1 MLKWFVVILSTFF
14 VVASAKPLFESRIAN
29 IAELDDGDTYRLPN
43 NTVPEHYNVWLR
55 TWIDEGDFDFEG
67 RVEIRL
73 RPVETNT
80 RYITIH
86 HRQLNIAP
94 NVTLLRVS
102 STPVVT
108 IPIEPFTYNDTYE
121 FLTIPIQSAEGLV
134 LGEVYQLS
142 IYFTGNLRNDMAGF
156 YRAYYDLPDRRVW
169 YATTQFES
177 TDARHAFPC
186 YDEPAL
192 KATFDISIT
201 HNATYTAISNMPV
214 REIIPVGNSNH
225 VTTVFDTTVKMSTYL
240 LAFVVSDFVYRE
252 DARPK
257 VPQRVYAR
265 QSLIEETAFGLDAGV
280 KILEALERYLE
291 VPYSLPKMDQIG
303 ITQFSA
309 GAMENWGLVTYRENL
324 LYLNPVT
331 SRTSQKDTISTIVA
345 HEYGHQW
352 FGNLISPKWW
362 TYIWLN
368 EGFATLYE
376 YEAADMAYPELR
388 IGDLFTVEAL
398 QGVFNTDATTTTRA
412 MSTYAESPRGIS
424 GLFDNIAYPKS
435 GSVLRMTKHFLGET
449 TWKDGLRRYFA
460 AKQYDAAEADD
471 LFNALDAAAT
481 ASGRTTLPTGVTVKT
496 ILDSWS
502 LQAGYPLVEVTRN
515 YGGSNQMTLR
525 QRRFIATNAN
535 HDIDTTWWVPVS
547 LASKDR
553 PDFYNTAPNFWL
565 AQGTAQTTITRPF
578 EFTYGD
584 NDWILIN
591 KMQAGYYRVNY
602 DLRNWELLAEEL
614 VNGNFEQIQ
623 LLSRAQLLDDALDLS
638 RYERLSQDVALSI
651 LNYLRRETD
660 YLPWAAADSGI
671 TWIRRLVLNSDT
683 TGRFRAFLR
692 EISNALYSKYRATSI
707 PCETY
712 FDKLAR
718 NLGIKWACTSGNT
731 ACLAETNAEI
741 KKVLLTGQDI
751 EPDLRPIMYCH
762 GMRGANTDDFNEL
775 WRKFEDATDT
785 TTRNFYID
793 GLVCNENAVILRN
806 FLNDMFSATTQSSA
820 STTEKQRIFNGIYG
834 ASSVGLSVVL
844 EFFRSNTAR
853 VSAIYGNNVGSRLV
867 TLSGELTTNAERQI
881 VDEIITNLGTS
892 ITDAQAQ
899 NARNAI
905 TSNVNW
911 VAANENAVNKFLT
924 DIYGDVD
931 FNEIIPQPPAPEPTP
946 TSPPI
951 QPTTAPPGGGYAD
964 IKSVQDIPLRLS
976 NTTEPLR
983 YELWIET
990 QIHNGDFAFS
1000 GRVTITIRALEDTNE
1015 IQLNSVGLNIHNGF
1029 VIENTGQRR
1038 HLVVNEFVESNQIVT
1053 IPVQQPLIAGQEYIL
1068 VLEYTGELQNQPR
1081 GFFYSRYTDDFGRI
1095 FYIAAT
1101 SFQHVFARWAFPCYD
1116 EPRYRTPFI
1125 IHITH
1130 GSIYQAV
1137 SNMPVFNQI
1146 THENELT
1153 TTTFDESVSM
1163 SVNLVAFYV
1172 TNFVSRGYTSSN
1184 NVPISIL
1191 VPVHLINQVEFGL
1204 NRTNEFLEKIET
1216 YTGQQY
1222 SLPKLDSIVINDFA
1236 HISVENWGLMTYDSK
1251 FFLYNHGVT
1260 NIAQTVDIVKI
1271 ITHTLMHNYFGNLV
1285 GIPWW
1290 SYTWMTEGF
1299 ATYFEYYITDEYFPE
1314 LHMSDIFVAF
1324 NLQRSLYEDS
1334 LLSTRPMSAYTEN
1347 IFDIDVVFD
1356 GITLRKGPA
1365 IIRMLDHILGK
1376 ETFQKGVRSF
1386 IQEMAYRIASPQ
1398 DLYIHLQSAASEDYA
1413 LPEDITIENIMTPW
1427 EHIPGYPLLTI
1438 MRNYQTNEIVV
1449 NQRRFL
1455 FQHQFVSFD
1464 SVSSKFFLY
1473 NHGVTNIAQTV
1484 DIVKI
1489 ITHTLMHNYFGNLV
1503 GIPWWSYTWMTEGFA
1518 TYFEYYIT
1526 DEYFPELHMSDI
1538 FVAFNLQRS
1547 LYEDS
1552 LLSTRPMSAYT
1563 ENIFDIDVVFD
1574 GIALRKGPAIIR
1586 MLDHILGKET
1596 FQKGVRSFI
1605 QEMAYRI
1612 ASPQDLYIHL
1622 QSAASEDYALPDDIT
1637 IENIMTPWE
1646 HIPGYPLLTIM
1657 RNYQTNEIVVNQRRF
1672 LFQHQVDDP
1681 ECSCWYI
1688 PLTFATSNNPDM
1700 EDTKP
1705 LEWMRRGVKE
1715 IVLTSSENR
1724 SWTSDQWVLF
1734 NIQQTGFYRVNYDTQ
1749 NWRLLANE
1757 LNQGPPF
1764 KIGNLNRAQLI
1775 DDSFNLAYS
1784 DVIEFNIALDIIK
1797 YVHEETEFP
1806 VWATASNHLTTL
1818 NRRLEGPTHD
1828 LYFGR
1833 FLRHLT
1839 EDLFDKLDVFES
1851 VDSAESPRITF
1862 LRPYIVDLAC
1872 RAGSAKCLTAT
1883 RVLVMA
1889 EAITGH
1895 RLVPQEKSSVYYCH
1909 GLRNANWQTFF
1920 YFWQRLHA
1928 LTSDQERHHLVNALS
1943 CYQSSSSIYDLLQT
1957 TSIIDTSAEILYT
1970 QLERFMILATA
1981 FRNGHL
1987 RVVINFLME
1996 NHEDVAKTYTFNY
2009 RMEELLKE
2017 MAGFLHYEEDVDGFE
2032 EMLNVFFEA
2041 GHLSS
2046 FQIAGIRREMEHNRI
2061 WVEQHKQSIEN
2072 WIRNFFE
2079 PAESSSS
2086 IKRFT
2091 FALVFLSIFVKF
2103 FI

>member
-1 MLKWFVVILSTFF
+1 MRDQTHDS
-14 VVASAKPLFESRIAN
+14 
-29 IAELDDGDTYRLPN
+29 
-43 NTVPEHYNVWLR
+43 HC
-55 TWIDEGDFDFEG
+55 
-67 RVEIRL
+67 
-73 RPVETNT
+73 
-80 RYITIH
+80 
-86 HRQLNIAP
+86 
-94 NVTLLRVS
+94 
-102 STPVVT
+102 
-108 IPIEPFTYNDTYE
+108 FT
-121 FLTIPIQSAEGLV
+121 
-134 LGEVYQLS
+134 
-142 IYFTGNLRNDMAGF
+142 
-156 YRAYYDLPDRRVW
+156 
-169 YATTQFES
+169 
-177 TDARHAFPC
+177 
-186 YDEPAL
+186 
-192 KATFDISIT
+192 
-201 HNATYTAISNMPV
+201 
-214 REIIPVGNSNH
+214 
-225 VTTVFDTTVKMSTYL
+225 
-240 LAFVVSDFVYRE
+240 
-252 DARPK
+252 
-257 VPQRVYAR
+257 
-265 QSLIEETAFGLDAGV
+265 
-280 KILEALERYLE
+280 
-291 VPYSLPKMDQIG
+291 
-303 ITQFSA
+303 
-309 GAMENWGLVTYRENL
+309 ENC
-324 LYLNPVT
+324 
-331 SRTSQKDTISTIVA
+331 
-345 HEYGHQW
+345 
-352 FGNLISPKWW
+352 
-362 TYIWLN
+362 
-368 EGFATLYE
+368 
-376 YEAADMAYPELR
+376 
-388 IGDLFTVEAL
+388 
-398 QGVFNTDATTTTRA
+398 
-412 MSTYAESPRGIS
+412 
-424 GLFDNIAYPKS
+424 
-435 GSVLRMTKHFLGET
+435 
-449 TWKDGLRRYFA
+449 
-460 AKQYDAAEADD
+460 
-471 LFNALDAAAT
+471 
-481 ASGRTTLPTGVTVKT
+481 
-496 ILDSWS
+496 
-502 LQAGYPLVEVTRN
+502 
-515 YGGSNQMTLR
+515 
-525 QRRFIATNAN
+525 
-535 HDIDTTWWVPVS
+535 
-547 LASKDR
+547 
-553 PDFYNTAPNFWL
+553 
-565 AQGTAQTTITRPF
+565 
-578 EFTYGD
+578 
-584 NDWILIN
+584 
-591 KMQAGYYRVNY
+591 
-602 DLRNWELLAEEL
+602 
-614 VNGNFEQIQ
+614 
-623 LLSRAQLLDDALDLS
+623 
-638 RYERLSQDVALSI
+638 
-651 LNYLRRETD
+651 
-660 YLPWAAADSGI
+660 
-671 TWIRRLVLNSDT
+671 
-683 TGRFRAFLR
+683 
-692 EISNALYSKYRATSI
+692 TSI
-707 PCETY
+707 VE
-712 FDKLAR
+712 
-718 NLGIKWACTSGNT
+718 NMW
-731 ACLAETNAEI
+731 
-741 KKVLLTGQDI
+741 
-751 EPDLRPIMYCH
+751 
-762 GMRGANTDDFNEL
+762 
-775 WRKFEDATDT
+775 KF
-785 TTRNFYID
+785 
-793 GLVCNENAVILRN
+793 
-806 FLNDMFSATTQSSA
+806 
-820 STTEKQRIFNGIYG
+820 
-834 ASSVGLSVVL
+834 LSVFVL
-844 EFFRSNTAR
+844 F
-853 VSAIYGNNVGSRLV
+853 V
-867 TLSGELTTNAERQI
+867 TFAC
-881 VDEIITNLGTS
+881 
-892 ITDAQAQ
+892 AQA
-899 NARNAI
+899 
-905 TSNVNW
+905 
-911 VAANENAVNKFLT
+911 
-924 DIYGDVD
+924 
-931 FNEIIPQPPAPEPTP
+931 
-946 TSPPI
+946 
-951 QPTTAPPGGGYAD
+951 GYAD

-1438 MRNYQTNEIVV
+1438 T
-1449 NQRRFL
+1449 
-1455 FQHQFVSFD
+1455 
-1464 SVSSKFFLY
+1464 
-1473 NHGVTNIAQTV
+1473 
-1484 DIVKI
+1484 
-1489 ITHTLMHNYFGNLV
+1489 
-1503 GIPWWSYTWMTEGFA
+1503 
-1518 TYFEYYIT
+1518 
-1526 DEYFPELHMSDI
+1526 
-1538 FVAFNLQRS
+1538 
-1547 LYEDS
+1547 
-1552 LLSTRPMSAYT
+1552 
-1563 ENIFDIDVVFD
+1563 
-1574 GIALRKGPAIIR
+1574 
-1586 MLDHILGKET
+1586 
-1596 FQKGVRSFI
+1596 
-1605 QEMAYRI
+1605 
-1612 ASPQDLYIHL
+1612 
-1622 QSAASEDYALPDDIT
+1622 
-1637 IENIMTPWE
+1637 
-1646 HIPGYPLLTIM
+1646 

-1705 LEWMRRGVKE
+1705 LGWMRRGVKE

-1839 EDLFDKLDVFES
+1839 EDLFDKLDVFEN

-1895 RLVPQEKSSVYYCH
+1895 RLVPHEKSSVYYCH